1 MPLDRVVREKA
12 MESREGKVKG
22 YVGLGRRGM
31 VGGEGEGG
39 NGERIK
45 GRKSSALKRR
55 RELEWRGRVND

>member
-39 NGERIK
+39 TGK
-45 GRKSSALKRR
+45 G
-55 RELEWRGRVND
+55 